1 MWGTLQ
7 DVIVWFTYPHFT
19 RKKGKAVSI
28 DTEDIAYIQDNRNY
42 GFGICGP

>member
-7 DVIVWFTYPHFT
+7 DVIVCPHFT

-28 DTEDIAYIQDNRNY
+28 DTVDIACIQDNRTY
-42 GFGICGP
+42 GFGTCGP